1 MRSQRAVAN
10 RVARSR
16 QLASQVTGAARRAER
31 SLCAS
36 ERSSQQSDGAAKRA
50 QTPLRALACF
60 ALASPCTQTR
70 AWFYAGELLFWPLEC
85 SIISEHPPNPPLQ
98 PTASRRDR
106 RHFGWWYHALAA
118 AERHPVGPLRAIII
132 MPHCLIRYISKYIFS
147 LHIQGIYES

>member
-10 RVARSR
+10 RAARSR
-16 QLASQVTGAARRAER
+16 QLASHVTGAARRAER

-60 ALASPCTQTR
+60 APASPCTQTR

-85 SIISEHPPNPPLQ
+85 SIISEHPPNPSLQ

-106 RHFGWWYHALAA
+106 RHFGWWYHALSLIGVYCTQIVGNKMKGSTGNAA
-118 AERHPVGPLRAIII
+118 QSTDRRQY
-132 MPHCLIRYISKYIFS
+132 CTSC
-147 LHIQGIYES
+147 